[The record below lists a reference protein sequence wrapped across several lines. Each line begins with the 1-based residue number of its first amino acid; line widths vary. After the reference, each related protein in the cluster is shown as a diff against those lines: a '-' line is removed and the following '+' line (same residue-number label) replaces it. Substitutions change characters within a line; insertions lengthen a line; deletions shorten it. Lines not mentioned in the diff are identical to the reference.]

1 MNMFDDARNEL
12 YLSPQVEKQLESEQQ
27 FKEDVKGA
35 IDWLMEEGIKPTF
48 QNIMSYL
55 DCNLTHVGE
64 SYIESVIEEVVA

>member
-1 MNMFDDARNEL
+1 MLNEFRNEL
-12 YLSPQVEKQLESEQQ
+12 YLSPQVEAQLESEQQ

-35 IDWLMEEGIKPTF
+35 IDWLMEEGIKPTVE
-48 QNIMSYL
+48 NIMSYL